1 MTTANA
7 GAVQNALYELLPAV
21 FRQQDIAQGYPL
33 LALTKVFD
41 QIRLQLAAGVSG
53 LEQDWFIQTC
63 PLDYVPLI
71 GALLGLQIARPVR
84 PEHRAL
90 VADTLGFRR
99 RKGIAAAL
107 PRLVRDSSG
116 WYSLY
121 APGVATP
128 WASRPLGDAPAPAGE
143 QAGILRVWRLPVFAM
158 VGATPAP
165 AAAANFY
172 HFNPWGMDQG
182 LFNLP
187 NTPLD
192 WVAAPPVTALPAA
205 ITTAMLAADL
215 ARYDAI
221 WPDPGTGLPNS
232 LLYGPARG
240 LVIRTQTSSTPWT
253 ALLPG
258 QIRAMRLSGTA
269 LVAPDYPV
277 LQGSAMTL
285 AGITAVTSDL
295 TITFGDAK
303 AALSVAVPAA
313 PGMAQ
318 LVMLLQNAIAS
329 ATITP
334 GTRVSA
340 AAVKAL
346 AVGAVGTA
354 LAIVPGQAASE
365 PLAIAPTQPGGP
377 DPLLLAG
384 SSLVGIAAATLPLTP
399 QLIGLLTGAPPDSLM
414 TFTAP
419 AGQVL
424 NVPLPLTL
432 ATPTAAAAAQA
443 FAAAL
448 PTCFVCAAGDQVV
461 IVPPPAQPVAPPLPT
476 APARALGLVP
486 AVAIDPERGLFNWPS
501 AWGPAGTLSVDYGLA
516 MPGAIGGIGVRPSL
530 PTLPSGAV
538 DSADGGAP
546 AWLEQQLGAWA
557 QSKAAVTMLTLQGSV
572 TRGIASQQIAPTSG
586 QSLWI
591 VGAAG
596 SQPYVVTASPGT
608 LSLLGPPPP
617 AVPSPR
623 TQPGTVAWSGI
634 ALAASIALPG
644 GDIDLVLRDTTLYPG
659 ASAPA
664 LTTPPP
670 AAGSTAPVVAA
681 GSAMLSMERCIL
693 GPIDLPA
700 LSGDIAIDSSVLC
713 ALPAPDRLRKVL
725 VLPDTMSARFT
736 RLTLIG
742 AGTIAG
748 KLQALDSLFDG
759 ILACAG
765 DAQFTNCYVRDL
777 QYAPGGDSG
786 MGDAAAA
793 APATVARCGTC
804 GKARSIRL
812 VNGLLQQVFIAPA
825 MFCRCEVESG
835 TEVRN
840 CVSCT
845 DPACA
850 GTCPLRAAGQSW
862 EPMLEPPRFVEPNV
876 YPLPNFARL
885 SDDNPATILAG
896 ASNHDELGAYNLAA
910 PTSRLVA
917 LEAALRAGLL
927 PGTQLEQR
935 FES

>member
-1 MTTANA
+1 MTTAND

-41 QIRLQLAAGVSG
+41 QVRLQLAAGVSE

-71 GALLGLQIARPVR
+71 GALLGLQIAKPVR
-84 PEHRAL
+84 SEHRAL

-99 RKGIAAAL
+99 RKGIAAVL

-121 APGVATP
+121 APGVETP
-128 WASRPLGDAPAPAGE
+128 WASWPLGDAPAPAKE
-143 QAGILRVWRLPVFAM
+143 QVGLLRVWRLPVFAM

-165 AAAANFY
+165 ASTANLY
-172 HFNPWGMDQG
+172 HFSPWGMDQP

-192 WVAAPPVTALPAA
+192 WVATPPMTALPAA

-215 ARYDAI
+215 ARNDAM
-221 WPDPGTGLPNS
+221 WPDPSTGQPNS

-240 LVIRTQTSSTPWT
+240 LVIRTKTSSTPWT

-258 QIRAMRLSGTA
+258 QIRAMPLTGTA
-269 LVAPDYPV
+269 PVAPDYPV
-277 LQGSAMTL
+277 LQGGTMNLPA
-285 AGITAVTSDL
+285 ITAVTSDL

-303 AALSVAVPAA
+303 AALSVTVPAA
-313 PGMAQ
+313 PSMAQ
-318 LVMLLQNAIAS
+318 LVTLLQNAIEG
-329 ATITP
+329 ATIMP
-334 GTRVSA
+334 GTRVSV
-340 AAVKAL
+340 AAVQAL
-346 AVGAVGTA
+346 EVGAVGTA
-354 LAIVPGQAASE
+354 LVIVPGQAASE
-365 PLAIAPTQPGGP
+365 PLAIAPTQPDGP
-377 DPLLLAG
+377 NPLLLMG
-384 SSLVGIAAATLPLTP
+384 SSRVGIAAATLPLTP
-399 QLIGLLTGAPPDSLM
+399 QRIGLLTGAPPSSLM

-424 NVPLPLTL
+424 KVPLPFAL
-432 ATPTAAAAAQA
+432 ASPTAADAVQA

-448 PTCFVCAAGDQVV
+448 PTCFVCAAEDQVV
-461 IVPPPAQPVAPPLPT
+461 IVPPPAQPVAPPPPT

-486 AVAIDPERGLFNWPS
+486 AVAIDPERGLFNWPT
-501 AWGPAGTLSVDYGLA
+501 AWGPVGTLSVDYGLA
-516 MPGAIGGIGVRPSL
+516 MPGAIGGIGVRPPL

-538 DSADGGAP
+538 SSADGGAP
-546 AWLEQQLGAWA
+546 AWLQQQLGAWA
-557 QSKAAVTMLTLQGSV
+557 QSKAAFTMLTLQGSV
-572 TRGIASQQIAPTSG
+572 TRSIASQQLAPTAG

-591 VGAAG
+591 VGAAD
-596 SQPYVVTASPGT
+596 SQPYVLTSSPGT

-617 AVPSPR
+617 SVPSSR

-634 ALAASIALPG
+634 ALEASIELLG
-644 GDIDLVLRDTTLYPG
+644 GDLDLILRDTTLYPG
-659 ASAPA
+659 AAPLA
-664 LTTPPP
+664 LTTAPPSSVP
-670 AAGSTAPVVAA
+670 AVAA
-681 GSAMLSMERCIL
+681 GSATLSMDRCIL
-693 GPIDLPA
+693 GPADLTA
-700 LSGDIAIDSSVLC
+700 LSGDIAIESSVLC
-713 ALPAPDRLRKVL
+713 ALPTPDRLRKVL
-725 VLPDTMSARFT
+725 MLPATMSARFT

-759 ILACAG
+759 ILVCAG
-765 DAQFTNCYVRDL
+765 EAQFTNCYVRDL
-777 QYAPGGDSG
+777 QCAPGDDRGV
-786 MGDAAAA
+786 GDAAAA
-793 APATVARCGTC
+793 APATVTRCGTC
-804 GKARSIRL
+804 GKTRSIRL
-812 VNGLLQQVFIAPA
+812 VNCLLQQVFISPG
-825 MFCRCEVESG
+825 MFCSCEVKSDAEA
-835 TEVRN
+835 RN
-840 CVSCT
+840 CVTCT

-850 GTCPLRAAGQSW
+850 DTCALRAAGQSW
-862 EPMLEPPRFVEPNV
+862 EPMLAPPRFVEPNV

-896 ASNHDELGAYNLAA
+896 ASNHDELGAYNLAV
-910 PTSRLVA
+910 PTARLVA
-917 LEAALRAGLL
+917 FEAALRAGLL
-927 PGTQLEQR
+927 LGTQLDQR